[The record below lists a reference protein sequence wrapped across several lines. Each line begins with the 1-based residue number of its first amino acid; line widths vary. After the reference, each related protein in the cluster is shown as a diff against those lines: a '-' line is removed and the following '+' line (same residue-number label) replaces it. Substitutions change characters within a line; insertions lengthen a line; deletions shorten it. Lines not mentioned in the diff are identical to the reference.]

1 MVLCFMYHSRP
12 DFKAFFFWFV
22 QFNFINSSK
31 LHKSADDIHD
41 EFPAKKKKKKKK
53 VCVWIAK

>member
-1 MVLCFMYHSRP
+1 MVLCFMYHSGP
-12 DFKAFFFWFV
+12 DLKHSFFWFV

-41 EFPAKKKKKKKK
+41 DEFPAKKKKKKK
-53 VCVWIAK
+53 VCA